1 VKAVR
6 ALWVQIILLL
16 LAVVHPAYPGKMGH
30 KTVAT
35 STKEVMFS
43 LALVCLLV
51 NSQLVSRTTQKLL
64 DQLSLNSAERW
75 HMGCGRN
82 R

>member
-51 NSQLVSRTTQKLL
+51 S
-64 DQLSLNSAERW
+64 
-75 HMGCGRN
+75 
-82 R
+82 